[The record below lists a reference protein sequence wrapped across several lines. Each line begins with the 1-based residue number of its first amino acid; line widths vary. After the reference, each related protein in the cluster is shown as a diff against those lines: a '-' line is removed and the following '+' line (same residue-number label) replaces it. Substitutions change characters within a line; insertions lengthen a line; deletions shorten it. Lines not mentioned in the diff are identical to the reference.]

1 MRNPIEKQPVYLSEN
16 GINSAQFSLRQI
28 MAEQAAEAEKEKQRQ
43 KKNSIFDLTKKTV
56 IKYDV
61 KNFNIEFNY
70 KLNKIDKKQVEYY
83 NLCTNEYKNEDL
95 NQKSSESRLM
105 AGKYSN
111 LKQEY
116 LKKAEEAYK
125 RGWGLVAQYY
135 ADMVRL

>member
-61 KNFNIEFNY
+61 KNFNIEFN
-70 KLNKIDKKQVEYY
+70 
-83 NLCTNEYKNEDL
+83 
-95 NQKSSESRLM
+95 SF
-105 AGKYSN
+105 
-111 LKQEY
+111 
-116 LKKAEEAYK
+116 
-125 RGWGLVAQYY
+125 
-135 ADMVRL
+135 